1 MNRASEPGTRVRIR
15 DETWAKTPIG
25 ERPLP
30 GWLTAGLT
38 LGWFAAL
45 VWLERRQALRK
56 RQVEPKLRHDVRNL
70 AVGGFGALALQ
81 VAERPIVGPLA
92 RLVWRRRWGLLQR
105 LRLPLALEIPL
116 AVILMDYTLYLW
128 HVLVHKVP
136 WLWRFHLVHHADLD
150 MDASTALRFHFAE
163 LTISV
168 PWRAAQVVAIGV
180 SPLALSAWQ
189 TFLAGSI
196 LFHHSNVGL
205 PIALERRLSRLVMTP
220 RLHGIHHSIIEE
232 EANSNWSSGLTLWD
246 WLHGTLRRNVP
257 QPAITIGVPSYR
269 DPAELTL
276 PKVLALPFGAERLAW
291 DDPDGTRPVRSP
303 SQLGPAGELQG

>member
-1 MNRASEPGTRVRIR
+1 MRSRNVRRPGRKV
-15 DETWAKTPIG
+15 KGG

-30 GWLTAGLT
+30 GWLTTGLT
-38 LGWFAAL
+38 VGWVAAL
-45 VWLERRQALRK
+45 IWLERRQALRQ
-56 RQVEPKLRHDVRNL
+56 RQVEPKLRRDVRNL
-70 AVGGFGALALQ
+70 AVGGVGAIALHL
-81 VAERPIVGPLA
+81 VERPIVAPLA
-92 RLVWRRRWGLLQR
+92 RLVRRRRWGLLQR
-105 LRLPLALEIPL
+105 MRLPLGAEVAL
-116 AVILMDYTLYLW
+116 AVVLMDYTLYRW

-163 LTISV
+163 LTVSV
-168 PWRAAQVVAIGV
+168 PWRAAQVMVIGV
-180 SPLALSAWQ
+180 SPLALSVWQ
-189 TFLAGSI
+189 TFLFWSI

-205 PIALERRLSRLVMTP
+205 PLGLERRLSRWVVTP

-232 EANSNWSSGLTLWD
+232 EANSNWSSGLTVWD

-276 PKVLALPFGAERLAW
+276 SKVLAMPFGEERLVW

-303 SQLGPAGELQG
+303 SQLGAPRELQA